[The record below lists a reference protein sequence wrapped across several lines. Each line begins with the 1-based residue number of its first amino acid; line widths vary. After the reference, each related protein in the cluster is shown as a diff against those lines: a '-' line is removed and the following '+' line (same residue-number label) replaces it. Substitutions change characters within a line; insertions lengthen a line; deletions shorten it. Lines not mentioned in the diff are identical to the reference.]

1 MYSVGPD
8 ESGDVSCTVY
18 ATKYMFPWI
27 CVLRGRISQIF
38 VGFTTTKYV
47 YEAAPCTSWSL
58 FQCDEVGQDDRCHGF
73 HYHRGTKGEAYVVTA
88 RHLKSVHLAGLEVEC
103 LLCLADA

>member
-1 MYSVGPD
+1 M
-8 ESGDVSCTVY
+8 Y

-47 YEAAPCTSWSL
+47 YEAVPCTSWPL
-58 FQCDEVGQDDRCHGF
+58 FQCDEVCQHDRCHGF
-73 HYHRGTKGEAYVVTA
+73 HYDRSTKGEAYVVTA
-88 RHLKSVHLAGLEVEC
+88 RDLEGIHLTGLEVEC
-103 LLCLADA
+103 LLGLSDT